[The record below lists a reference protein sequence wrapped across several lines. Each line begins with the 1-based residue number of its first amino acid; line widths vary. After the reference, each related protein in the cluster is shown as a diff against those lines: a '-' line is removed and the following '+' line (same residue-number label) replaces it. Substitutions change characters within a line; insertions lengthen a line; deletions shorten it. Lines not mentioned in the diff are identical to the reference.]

1 MKKMPQ
7 PPNLSQPKVMNSD
20 IAPIAINYLYG
31 EVLLPFGLFRVG
43 RQPISDVGTIS
54 LNDGRSGRNLW
65 GESYYHESVDRLV
78 FGTKIAT
85 LSRTLVDRER
95 GIRINLLET
104 QEVLA
109 GKYDET
115 VAQIDAMRVA
125 KK

>member
-1 MKKMPQ
+1 MDLRDALPETVLTIILVVSTLTLVLRLWQDITIAVSATLMM
-7 PPNLSQPKVMNSD
+7 LS
-20 IAPIAINYLYG
+20 LG
-31 EVLLPFGLFRVG
+31 GLF
-43 RQPISDVGTIS
+43 
-54 LNDGRSGRNLW
+54 
-65 GESYYHESVDRLV
+65 LV

-115 VAQIDAMRVA
+115 VAQIDAIIQDFQRRLYR
-125 KK
+125 